1 MNHYFRAFSLLACLF
16 VLSLGSL
23 SFGLLRSLR
32 AHEMRAELSA
42 KASSAELAAEGA
54 ERLLLRRQAQAPA
67 AGALL
72 LAWKPQLDLGAEEK
86 DIALVLRSGLE
97 GLAQRK
103 LGLVTDQAT
112 TPEQLRLPLG
122 SKGIP
127 VQRVAIRASG
137 DNLSALM
144 AWVGEVEHQYSLAR
158 VDALELSAGTG
169 PNAALKLTL
178 SHPVLRKGAPFLE

>member
-1 MNHYFRAFSLLACLF
+1 MSHYLRALSALVCLMALA
-16 VLSLGSL
+16 LGAL
-23 SFGLLRSLR
+23 VFGVLRSLH
-32 AHEMRAELSA
+32 AHELRATLAAKAGAAELSA
-42 KASSAELAAEGA
+42 EAA
-54 ERLLLRRQAQAPA
+54 ERLLQRRQSQVPA
-67 AGALL
+67 AGPLL
-72 LAWKPQLDLGAEEK
+72 LAWKPQLDLGADER
-86 DIALVLRSGLE
+86 DIALILRSGLE

-122 SKGIP
+122 AKGIP
-127 VQRVAIRASG
+127 VQRVVIRASG

-158 VDALELSAGTG
+158 VDALDLSAGSG
-169 PNAALKLTL
+169 PNASLKLTL

>member
-1 MNHYFRAFSLLACLF
+1 MSYYFRAFGVIAGLMA
-16 VLSLGSL
+16 L
-23 SFGLLRSLR
+23 SFGALIFGALRSYH
-32 AHEMRAELSA
+32 AHEQCEALSM
-42 KASSAELAAEGA
+42 KASNAEASAEAA
-54 ERLLLRRQAQAPA
+54 ERLLLRRQSQAPA
-67 AGALL
+67 AGPFL
-72 LAWKPQLDLGAEEK
+72 LAWKPQLDLGTDEK

-122 SKGIP
+122 ARGIP
-127 VQRVAIRASG
+127 IQRVAIRASG

-158 VDALELSAGTG
+158 VDALELSAGSG
-169 PNAALKLTL
+169 ANATLKLTL
-178 SHPVLRKGAPFLE
+178 SHPVLRKGASFLE